1 MTSRRYQ
8 LRFHGI
14 KESQG
19 EIRATRLVGVLQAL
33 AATAARATQLRAT
46 GSGQTTKRT
55 PKWIESTTDFTV
67 TGIAS
72 GSTTIGIEAPCLR
85 TTAYDQFSQLPLWG
99 AKADLDDT
107 ALDLATEA
115 INEAAT
121 VESAGNCFDDAVLGA
136 ILKLKKAG
144 CNSGEKVEFSLAD
157 SKDNGFVLDNEFFKA
172 IAAKKEKIPRPKAFI
187 VSGYLDE
194 IRHLNGHFRLVMKEN
209 HQLLGRL
216 SNPSSHLEVLRSLWG
231 KKVTLEGIVNFK
243 GNREARF
250 IETRKIRKYTE
261 RDTLFEKVPK
271 GDPVDP
277 RELVIDVMTQERPT
291 KFTDLIGLWPGDETA
306 EELLAELKG

>member
-8 LRFHGI
+8 LRLKGL
-14 KESQG
+14 KESKG
-19 EIRATRLVGVLQAL
+19 EIKATRLIVVLQGL

-46 GSGQTTKRT
+46 GSGRTTKRT

-72 GSTTIGIEAPCLR
+72 GSTTVEIDAPCLR

-99 AKADLDDT
+99 EKADLDDT

-121 VESAGNCFDDAVLGA
+121 AESAGNCFDDAVLGA

-144 CNSGEKVEFSLAD
+144 CNLGVEVELSLAG
-157 SKDNGFVLDNEFFKA
+157 SKQNRFVLDNHFFEN
-172 IAAKKEKIPRPKAFI
+172 IAAIKKKIPPPKAFI
-187 VSGYLDE
+187 VCGCLDE
-194 IRHLNGHFRLVMKEN
+194 IRHANGYFRLIMKERN
-209 HQLLGRL
+209 HLFGRL
-216 SNPSSHLEVLRSLWG
+216 SDPSSHLELLRSLWG
-231 KKVTLEGIVNFK
+231 EKVTLEGIVNFK
-243 GNREARF
+243 GNGEPRF
-250 IETRKIRKYTE
+250 IETLKIRKYAE
-261 RDTLFEKVPK
+261 RDAIFEEVPK
-271 GDPVDP
+271 GDPASL
-277 RELVIDVMTQERPT
+277 RELIVDEVKKKRTT
-291 KFTDLIGLWPGDETA
+291 KLTDLIGLWPGDETA